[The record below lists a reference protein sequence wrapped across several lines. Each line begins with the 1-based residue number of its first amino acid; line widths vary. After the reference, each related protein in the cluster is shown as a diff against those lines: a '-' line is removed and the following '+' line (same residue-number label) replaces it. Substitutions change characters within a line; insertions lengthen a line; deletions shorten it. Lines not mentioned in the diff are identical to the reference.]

1 MKLYFQNL
9 IKAALR
15 GILKNRMRSLLTSLG
30 IIIGVGAVIVMV
42 GIGEGASARIQ
53 SSIASLGT
61 DLLIVFP
68 GASQFGGVN
77 RGAGSSNR
85 FTMEDVQTIRT
96 GSSLI
101 KAVTPVV
108 RSAGQIIGG
117 GKNWNTSVMGVSPE
131 YFQIRDWAVE
141 SGDLFSD
148 RDLRTSKKVAV
159 LGKTVADALFP
170 DQNPVGEKIRIRNTP
185 FVVAGVLK
193 TKGQSSM
200 GQDNDDIILAP
211 ATTVLNR
218 LKGGRYIDMINA
230 SAVSSDKMTEAQ
242 EELRTLMRDAHHL
255 KPGEDDDFTIRSQ
268 AEITEMATQTTKTL
282 TLLLGGIAAVS
293 LLVGGIGIM
302 NIMLV
307 SVTERTREIGIR
319 MSVGARSKDVLM
331 QFLSE
336 AVVLSLIG
344 GILGILFAIVVSFFF
359 NQFTPMKTVIKPEI
373 VLLAFSFSGAVGVFF
388 GFHPARRAAK
398 MNPIE
403 ALRYE

>member
-1 MKLYFQNL
+1 M
-9 IKAALR
+9 
-15 GILKNRMRSLLTSLG
+15 
-30 IIIGVGAVIVMV
+30 
-42 GIGEGASARIQ
+42 
-53 SSIASLGT
+53 
-61 DLLIVFP
+61 D
-68 GASQFGGVN
+68 
-77 RGAGSSNR
+77 
-85 FTMEDVQTIRT
+85 DVQTIRT
-96 GSSLI
+96 GSKLI

-108 RSAGQIIGG
+108 RSGGQIIGG

-148 RDLRTSKKVAV
+148 RDLRTSKKIAV

-170 DQNPVGEKIRIRNTP
+170 NENPVGEKIRIRNTP
-185 FVVAGVLK
+185 FVVAGVLTK
-193 TKGQSSM
+193 KGQSAN
-200 GQDNDDIILAP
+200 GADQDDIILAP

-218 LKGGRYIDMINA
+218 LKGGRYIDMINV

-242 EELRTLMRDAHHL
+242 EELRTLMREAHHL
-255 KPGEDDDFTIRSQ
+255 KAGDDDDFTIRSQ

-319 MSVGARSKDVLM
+319 MSVGARGRDVLM

-344 GILGILFAIVVSFFF
+344 GILGILFAFVVSLFF

-388 GFHPARRAAK
+388 GFHPARRAAGL
-398 MNPIE
+398 NPID